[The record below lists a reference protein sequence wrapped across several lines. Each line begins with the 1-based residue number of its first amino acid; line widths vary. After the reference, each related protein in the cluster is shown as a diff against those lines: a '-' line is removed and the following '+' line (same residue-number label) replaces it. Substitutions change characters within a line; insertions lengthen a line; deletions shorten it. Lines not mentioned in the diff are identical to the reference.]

1 MHSGKGSYTHF
12 VRVLKLSERGS
23 LKVIDADLVKEIL
36 RQPSIKSTPR
46 VPLTHFSPIY
56 GGHCDQRGR
65 EVEPRPFVRK
75 ISRDRVGA
83 KESIAA

>member
-23 LKVIDADLVKEIL
+23 LKVIDTNLVKEIL
-36 RQPSIKSTPR
+36 RQPFIKSTPR

-56 GGHCDQRGR
+56 GDHCDRRSR

-75 ISRDRVGA
+75 ISRYRVGA
-83 KESIAA
+83 KESMAA